1 MTLAYLFPG
10 QGSQAVGM
18 GLDLY
23 QGSRAARAVLDLAD
37 RTLGFALTRLMFEGP
52 AEALLATVNAQP
64 AIVATSLAALA
75 ALHEQWA
82 EARRGGLPGPAFVA
96 GHSVGEYAA
105 LVASGAANEE
115 TGLRLVRARAEAM
128 HAAGQARPG
137 SMTAV
142 LGLGREAVEEA
153 CRQARADVPG
163 SYVSVANHNAE
174 TQVVIAGDKAG
185 LEAAAKYCQ
194 AAGARRCVPLSVSAA
209 FHSAAMEAAGP
220 PLEQAVAQAAISD
233 ARVPLVANVSAAPIR
248 AATELR
254 RELVDQLARP
264 VLWSDSLARLRGEG
278 VDAFLELGA
287 GKVLTGM
294 VQRLEPAP
302 AVTAVGDVE
311 SARAAVE
318 WLAAR

>member
-1 MTLAYLFPG
+1 MG
-10 QGSQAVGM
+10 Q
-18 GLDLY
+18 DLY

-37 RTLGFALTRLMFEGP
+37 RALGVPLTRLMFDGP
-52 AEALLATVNAQP
+52 AGELLSTVNAQP

-75 ALHEQWA
+75 ALREQWS
-82 EARRGGLPGPAFVA
+82 EAGRGELPAPAFVA

-105 LVASGAANEE
+105 LVACGAASAE

-163 SYVSVANHNAE
+163 SYVSIANHNAE
-174 TQVVIAGDKAG
+174 TQVVIAGDKEG
-185 LEAAAKYCQ
+185 LEAAAKRCLE
-194 AAGARRCVPLSVSAA
+194 AGARRCMPLAVSAA
-209 FHSAAMEAAGP
+209 FHSDAMSGAAP
-220 PLEQAVAQAAISD
+220 PLERAVAHAEIAD
-233 ARVPLVANVSAAPIR
+233 ARVPLVANVTAAPIR
-248 AATELR
+248 GAAELR
-254 RELVDQLARP
+254 RELVEQLARP
-264 VLWSDSLARLRGEG
+264 VLWVDSVVRLCAEG
-278 VDAFLELGA
+278 VHGFVELGA
-287 GKVLTGM
+287 GKVLTNL

-302 AVTAVGDVE
+302 AAISVGDVE
-311 SARAAVE
+311 GARAAAE